1 VGLRLRGTVGVGGVF
16 EVLEEDWVGIELCTD
31 VVDVTGGRLG
41 SRTGQREPRTTGRD
55 ESVSRDMF
63 CVSKGVRRIS
73 NEQEPQY
80 EHVRMCGC
88 RPTSPL
94 W

>member
-1 VGLRLRGTVGVGGVF
+1 LRGTAGVGGVF
-16 EVLEEDWVGIELCTD
+16 EVLEEEDWVGMELCAD
-31 VVDVTGGRLG
+31 AVDVIGGRSG

-80 EHVRMCGC
+80 EYARMGRC
-88 RPTSPL
+88 RRIGL
-94 W
+94 VW